1 MLRYYKDVYTHM
13 FILRTLVY
21 ANKYIMY
28 EKYVYCLFH
37 GIASVFIIIVV
48 FLSYYLHMAFFRF
61 RYRKIY
67 WKNNLILLN

>member
-13 FILRTLVY
+13 VILRTLVY

-48 FLSYYLHMAFFRF
+48 F
-61 RYRKIY
+61 YRIISIWHSSGLDTEKFIG
-67 WKNNLILLN
+67 KTI